1 MNDDQSRNGSSGKG
15 FLDKLANFLSGEPQ
29 SQSDI
34 LEILTNAHHSGLVES
49 EALGIFQGAL
59 QVSDMQVREIMIPRA
74 QCIVINSSAKP
85 DEYLPPII
93 ESAHSR
99 FPVYGESPDDIIGI
113 LLAKDLLDLAYKGK
127 LEKTQLKDL
136 IRPATLVP
144 ESKRLNVLLRE
155 FRQTRTHMAV
165 VVNEYG
171 KMSGLVTIEDV
182 LEQIVG
188 EIDDEHD
195 FDDDY
200 MIKESDDND
209 FVVKAVTPIDEFN
222 EHFATKFNEDEY
234 DTIGGIVL
242 SHFGHLPKRD
252 ESVNIGKYNFTVLN
266 ADNRAIRLLKVSQI
280 QHS

>member
-1 MNDDQSRNGSSGKG
+1 MNDDHSRNGSTGRT
-15 FLDKLANFLSGEPQ
+15 FLDKIAHFLSGEPQ
-29 SQSDI
+29 NQAEV
-34 LEILTNAHHSGLVES
+34 LEILTNAHRSGLIDA

-59 QVSDMQVREIMIPRA
+59 QVSDMQVREIMIPRS
-74 QCIVINSSAKP
+74 QCVTISVSAKP
-85 DEYLPPII
+85 EEYLPPII

-99 FPVYGESPDDIIGI
+99 FPVYGDSPETIIGI
-113 LLAKDLLDLAYKGK
+113 LLAKDLLDLAYKDK
-127 LEKTQLKDL
+127 LDKTPLKEL
-136 IRPATLVP
+136 IRPATFVP

-200 MIKESDDND
+200 MIKPLKGNE
-209 FVVKAVTPIDEFN
+209 FVVKAVTPVDEFN
-222 EHFATKFNEDEY
+222 EHFGTAFDEDEY

-266 ADNRAIRLLKVSQI
+266 ADNRAIRLLKVSPI
-280 QHS
+280 QH

>member
-1 MNDDQSRNGSSGKG
+1 MSDDQSRNGASGRSL
-15 FLDKLANFLSGEPQ
+15 LDKLAHFLSGEPQ
-29 SQSDI
+29 SQADV
-34 LEILTNAHHSGLVES
+34 LEILSNAHRSGLVES
-49 EALGIFQGAL
+49 EALGIFQGAM
-59 QVSDMQVREIMIPRA
+59 QVTEMQVREIMVPRP
-74 QCIVINSSAKP
+74 QCIVISANARP
-85 DEYLPPII
+85 EEYLPPII

-99 FPVYGESPDDIIGI
+99 FPVYGDTADDIIGI
-113 LLAKDLLDLAYKGK
+113 LLSKDLLDLAYKGK
-127 LEKTQLKDL
+127 LEKTPLKDL

-155 FRQTRTHMAV
+155 FRQTRTHMAI

-200 MIKESDDND
+200 MIKQTSNQE
-209 FVVKAVTPIDEFN
+209 FMVKAVTPIDEFN

-252 ESVNIGKYNFTVLN
+252 ESVNIGKYHFTVLN
-266 ADNRAIRLLKVSQI
+266 ADNRAIRLLKVSPI
-280 QHS
+280 QQQ

>member
-1 MNDDQSRNGSSGKG
+1 
-15 FLDKLANFLSGEPQ
+15 
-29 SQSDI
+29 
-34 LEILTNAHHSGLVES
+34 
-49 EALGIFQGAL
+49 
-59 QVSDMQVREIMIPRA
+59 MQVREIMVPRS
-74 QCIVINSSAKP
+74 QCIVISASAKP

-99 FPVYGESPDDIIGI
+99 FPVYGESSDDIIGI

-144 ESKRLNVLLRE
+144 ESKRLNVLLKE
-155 FRQTRTHMAV
+155 FRQTRTHMAI

-195 FDDDY
+195 FEDDY
-200 MIKESDDND
+200 MIKQAENNEY
-209 FVVKAVTPIDEFN
+209 VVKAVTPIDEFN
-222 EHFATKFNEDEY
+222 EHFATKFDEGEF

-242 SHFGHLPKRD
+242 SHFGHLPKRE
-252 ESVNIGKYNFTVLN
+252 ESISIGKYHFTVLN
-266 ADNRAIRLLKVSQI
+266 ADNRAIRLLKISPL
-280 QHS
+280 QH

>member
-1 MNDDQSRNGSSGKG
+1 MNDDQSRSGSQGRS
-15 FLDKLANFLSGEPQ
+15 FLDKIANFLSGEPQ
-29 SQSDI
+29 TQSEV
-34 LEILTNAHHSGLVES
+34 LEILTNAHRSGLVEA

-59 QVSDMQVREIMIPRA
+59 QVSDMQVREIMIPRS
-74 QCIVINSSAKP
+74 QSIIISSAAKP
-85 DEYLPPII
+85 EEYLPPII

-99 FPVYGESPDDIIGI
+99 FPVYGESPDDIIGV
-113 LLAKDLLDLAYKGK
+113 LLAKDLLDLAYKNK
-127 LEKTQLKDL
+127 LEKISLKDL
-136 IRPATLVP
+136 IRPATMVP
-144 ESKRLNVLLRE
+144 ESKRLNVLLKE
-155 FRQTRTHMAV
+155 FRQTRTHMAI

-200 MIKESDDND
+200 LIKESTPSE

-222 EHFATKFNEDEY
+222 EHFATAFNDSEY

-252 ESVNIGKYNFTVLN
+252 ENVNIGKYNFTVLN
-266 ADNRAIRLLKVSQI
+266 ADNRAIRLLKVSSI
-280 QHS
+280 QH

>member
-1 MNDDQSRNGSSGKG
+1 MNDDHSRNGSSGKS
-15 FLDKLANFLSGEPQ
+15 FIDKIANFLSGEPQ
-29 SQSDI
+29 NQSEV
-34 LEILTNAHHSGLVES
+34 LEILTNAHHSGLVEA

-59 QVSDMQVREIMIPRA
+59 QVSDMQVREIMVPRP
-74 QCIVINSSAKP
+74 QCIIINATAKP
-85 DEYLPPII
+85 EEYLPPII

-99 FPVYGESPDDIIGI
+99 FPVYGESTDDIIGI

-136 IRPATLVP
+136 IRPASLVP

-155 FRQTRTHMAV
+155 FRQTRTHMAI

-200 MIKESDDND
+200 MIKQAEGNE
-209 FVVKAVTPIDEFN
+209 FMVKAVTPIDEFN

-242 SHFGHLPKRD
+242 SHFGHLPKR
-252 ESVNIGKYNFTVLN
+252 EENVIIGKYNFTVMN
-266 ADNRAIRLLKVSQI
+266 ADNRAIRLLKVSPI
-280 QHS
+280 QH

>member
-1 MNDDQSRNGSSGKG
+1 MNDDQSRNGSSGRG

-29 SQSDI
+29 TQSEV

-59 QVSDMQVREIMIPRA
+59 QVSDMQVREIMVPRA

-99 FPVYGESPDDIIGI
+99 FPVYGESPDDVIGI

-200 MIKESDDND
+200 MIKQAEDNE

-252 ESVNIGKYNFTVLN
+252 ETVNIGKYNFTVLN

>member
-1 MNDDQSRNGSSGKG
+1 MNDDHSRNGSTGRT
-15 FLDKLANFLSGEPQ
+15 FLDKIANFLSGEPQ
-29 SQSDI
+29 NQAEV
-34 LEILTNAHHSGLVES
+34 LEILTNAHHSGLIDA

-59 QVSDMQVREIMIPRA
+59 QVSDMQVREIMIPRS
-74 QCIVINSSAKP
+74 QCVTISVSAKP
-85 DEYLPPII
+85 EEYLPPVI

-99 FPVYGESPDDIIGI
+99 FPVYGDSPETIIGI
-113 LLAKDLLDLAYKGK
+113 LLAKDLLDLACKGK
-127 LEKTQLKDL
+127 LDKTPLKDL
-136 IRPATLVP
+136 IRPATFVP

-200 MIKESDDND
+200 MIKPLKGNE
-209 FVVKAVTPIDEFN
+209 FVVKAVTPVDEFN
-222 EHFATKFNEDEY
+222 EHFSTAFDEDEY

-266 ADNRAIRLLKVSQI
+266 ADNRAIRLLKVSPT
-280 QHS
+280 QH

>member
-1 MNDDQSRNGSSGKG
+1 MSDDHSRNGSQGKSL
-15 FLDKLANFLSGEPQ
+15 LDKIANFLSGEPQ
-29 SQSDI
+29 NQSEV
-34 LEILTNAHHSGLVES
+34 LEILTSAHRSGLVDS

-74 QCIVINSSAKP
+74 QCIIINAGAKP
-85 DEYLPPII
+85 EEYLPPII

-99 FPVYGESPDDIIGI
+99 FPVYGDSSDDIIGI

-127 LEKTQLKDL
+127 LEKTPLKDL

-144 ESKRLNVLLRE
+144 ESKRLNVLLKD
-155 FRQTRTHMAV
+155 FRQSRTHMAI

-195 FDDDY
+195 FDDEY
-200 MIKESDDND
+200 MIKQAGSNE
-209 FVVKAVTPIDEFN
+209 FVVKAVTPIN
-222 EHFATKFNEDEY
+222 
-234 DTIGGIVL
+234 
-242 SHFGHLPKRD
+242 
-252 ESVNIGKYNFTVLN
+252 SV
-266 ADNRAIRLLKVSQI
+266 Q
-280 QHS
+280 

>member
-1 MNDDQSRNGSSGKG
+1 MNDDQSRNGSSGRG

-29 SQSDI
+29 TQSEV

-59 QVSDMQVREIMIPRA
+59 QVSDMQVREIMVPRA

-85 DEYLPPII
+85 EEYLPPII

-99 FPVYGESPDDIIGI
+99 FPVYGETPDDIIGI

-144 ESKRLNVLLRE
+144 ESKRLNVLLKE
-155 FRQTRTHMAV
+155 FRQTRTHMAI

-200 MIKESDDND
+200 MIKQAEDNE

-252 ESVNIGKYNFTVLN
+252 ETVNIGKYNFTVLN

>member
-200 MIKESDDND
+200 MIKESDDNE

>member
-1 MNDDQSRNGSSGKG
+1 MSDDHSRNGSHGRSL
-15 FLDKLANFLSGEPQ
+15 LDKIANFLSGEPQ
-29 SQSDI
+29 NQSEV
-34 LEILTNAHHSGLVES
+34 LEILTSAHRSGLVDA

-74 QCIVINSSAKP
+74 QCIIINAGAKP
-85 DEYLPPII
+85 EEYLPPII

-99 FPVYGESPDDIIGI
+99 FPVYGDSADDIIGI

-144 ESKRLNVLLRE
+144 ESKRLNVLLKD
-155 FRQTRTHMAV
+155 FRQSRTHMAI

-195 FDDDY
+195 FDDEY
-200 MIKESDDND
+200 MIKQSGNNE

-222 EHFATKFNEDEY
+222 EHFSTAFNEDEY

-242 SHFGHLPKRD
+242 SHFGHLPKRE
-252 ESVNIGKYNFTVLN
+252 ESVNIGKYHFTVLN
-266 ADNRAIRLLKVSQI
+266 ADNRAIRLLKVSQN
-280 QHS
+280 HH

>member
-1 MNDDQSRNGSSGKG
+1 MNDDHSRNGSSGRG

-29 SQSDI
+29 NQSEV
-34 LEILTNAHHSGLVES
+34 LEILTNAHHSGLVEA

-59 QVSDMQVREIMIPRA
+59 QVSDMQVREIMIPRS
-74 QCIVINSSAKP
+74 QSIVINATAKP

-99 FPVYGESPDDIIGI
+99 FPVYGESPDEIIGI

-144 ESKRLNVLLRE
+144 ESKRLNVLLKE
-155 FRQTRTHMAV
+155 FRQTRTHMAIV
-165 VVNEYG
+165 VSEYG

-200 MIKESDDND
+200 MIKQAENNE

-242 SHFGHLPKRD
+242 SHFGHLPKRE
-252 ESVNIGKYNFTVLN
+252 ESVNIGKYHFTVLN
-266 ADNRAIRLLKVSQI
+266 ADNRAIRLLKVSPI
-280 QHS
+280 QH

>member
-1 MNDDQSRNGSSGKG
+1 MSDDHSRNGSQGKS
-15 FLDKLANFLSGEPQ
+15 FLDKIANFLSGEPQ
-29 SQSDI
+29 NQSEV
-34 LEILTNAHHSGLVES
+34 LEILSTAHRSGLVDA

-74 QCIVINSSAKP
+74 QCIIINATAKP
-85 DEYLPPII
+85 EEYLPPII

-113 LLAKDLLDLAYKGK
+113 LLAKDLLDLACKGK
-127 LEKTQLKDL
+127 LEKTQLKEL
-136 IRPATLVP
+136 IRPASLVP

-155 FRQTRTHMAV
+155 FRQSRTHMAI

-200 MIKESDDND
+200 MIKQSGSNEY
-209 FVVKAVTPIDEFN
+209 VVKAVTPIDEFN
-222 EHFATKFNEDEY
+222 EEFETAFNEDEY

-242 SHFGHLPKRD
+242 SHFGYLPKRD
-252 ESVNIGKYNFTVLN
+252 ESVNIGKYHFTVLN
-266 ADNRAIRLLKVSQI
+266 ADNRAIRLLKVSQN
-280 QHS
+280 HH